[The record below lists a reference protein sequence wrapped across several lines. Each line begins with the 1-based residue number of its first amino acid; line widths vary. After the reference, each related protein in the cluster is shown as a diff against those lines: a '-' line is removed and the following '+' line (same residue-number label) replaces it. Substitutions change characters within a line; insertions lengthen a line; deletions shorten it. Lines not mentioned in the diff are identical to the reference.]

1 MGKYQTYS
9 EYRSWNNK
17 WISCLPA
24 SWQLVPLKYI
34 CSGFVKD
41 GPHETPKF
49 TDDGIPFLSV
59 DGIQDNKLVFN
70 GCRYISEE
78 DHVRYSMKCH
88 PKQGDV
94 LLGKAASVGKVAYVD
109 SNMDFNVWSPLAVIT
124 AKSNKYGK
132 YIYYCLQSS
141 MLQAQC
147 EVFANSNTQKNLGMN
162 TIDNLDM
169 PLPSEHEADVIT
181 NFLDHETAKIDTL
194 IEKQQQLIK
203 LLKEKRQAVISH
215 AVTKGLNPEAPM
227 KDSGVE
233 WLGEVPKHWDVL
245 NLAGVADVIDP
256 NPSHRNPKYTEDGYP
271 FISTVEFIG
280 IDDVETN
287 TPRRVAEETVI
298 EQEQRCRFSE
308 GSIAFSRKG
317 TIGEVR
323 ILPKDVRFA
332 LLDSVC
338 VINAGSRIAYE
349 FLYQQCRSSLFDSQ
363 LGAETRG
370 AALKQVSVGRVRG
383 IKTFVPPM
391 SEQKEIVSFLSV
403 ELGKLDL
410 LIQKA
415 NQGIALMNERRT
427 ALISAAVTGKIDV
440 RNWQAPTSQNQAME
454 QTA

>member
-227 KDSGVE
+227 TDSGVE
-233 WLGEVPKHWDVL
+233 WLGEVPEHW
-245 NLAGVADVIDP
+245 GVG
-256 NPSHRNPKYTEDGYP
+256 RLGYY
-271 FISTVEFIG
+271 
-280 IDDVETN
+280 
-287 TPRRVAEETVI
+287 
-298 EQEQRCRFSE
+298 
-308 GSIAFSRKG
+308 SR
-317 TIGEVR
+317 
-323 ILPKDVRFA
+323 
-332 LLDSVC
+332 
-338 VINAGSRIAYE
+338 VINGSTPSKVNQSYWDKRE
-349 FLYQQCRSSLFDSQ
+349 VPWLSSGSVNQYNITTASDYIS
-363 LGAETRG
+363 EK
-370 AALKQVSVGRVRG
+370 ALK
-383 IKTFVPPM
+383 
-391 SEQKEIVSFLSV
+391 ECSV
-403 ELGKLDL
+403 ELLPVGTLVIGMIGQGKTRGMSAITHIEATINQNLAAIIPDNRLDSEYGHL
-410 LIQKA
+410 VLQAAYNEIRECARGGNQAALNCELISNFKVTVPPIDEQKQIVVDTNA
-415 NQGIALMNERRT
+415 KLNRFDQIIKKTMDFVEHSQERRT

-440 RNWQAPTSQNQAME
+440 RNWQAPISQDQALE